1 MRWTAQAELVL
12 EEEYSASLASYAAVN
27 KQISAVWAVRVKFV
41 ALNKIWP
48 HKTTRDQGGEQRRL
62 EQSSGS
68 QHGIQGRRGEVDAR
82 MRSRRGPSLYTASI
96 RRELIS
102 LI

>member
-1 MRWTAQAELVL
+1 VL
-12 EEEYSASLASYAAVN
+12 EEEYSASLSAAAVN
-27 KQISAVWAVRVKFV
+27 KDSKRQISAVWAVRVKFV

>member
-12 EEEYSASLASYAAVN
+12 EEYSASLASYAAVN

-48 HKTTRDQGGEQRRL
+48 HTKHHDQGGEQRRL

-68 QHGIQGRRGEVDAR
+68 SSTGSREVEAKW
-82 MRSRRGPSLYTASI
+82 MR
-96 RRELIS
+96 E
-102 LI
+102 